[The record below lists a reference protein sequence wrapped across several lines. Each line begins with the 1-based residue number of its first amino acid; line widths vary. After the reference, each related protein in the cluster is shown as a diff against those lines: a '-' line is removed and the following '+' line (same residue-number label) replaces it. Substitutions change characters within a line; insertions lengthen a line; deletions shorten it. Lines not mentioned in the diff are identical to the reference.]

1 MELVTA
7 TDLVV
12 TASLALLLS
21 FLIAKLVS
29 FAITTDPKTTQ
40 IYQLNR
46 LCHVSVENKVHF
58 QIPTNIETD
67 HNIDDGENEEINVES
82 KAFEL
87 SVTPDIAVVE
97 DSDVGEEFDSE
108 AAVVDVVGSDDSVA
122 EQRKTNFDCVNL
134 LSNVSAENKVQF
146 QLPTNIETDD
156 NAPGE
161 RNVES
166 NVLELSVKPDIAVV
180 DVSDVTEE
188 FDSEAAVVGSADS
201 DDDSV
206 SEQRK
211 NDYDCVEETGVEKPS
226 YVEEEEERD
235 VVLDGDDW
243 EGVER
248 SELEKVFMAATEF
261 VVGSESDRFGS
272 DVEKELYG
280 LHKIA
285 TEGPCRQSQPM
296 PLMFSAR
303 AKWNAWQK
311 LGNMN
316 PEVAMEQYISLVSD
330 KVPGWMKNTSATFL
344 QGMSEHEA
352 TGSEIP
358 EKVGADLNTSFFHQQ
373 MMLTDRELEQEKE
386 SSAQYHSPLTEPDL
400 ENNVKK

>member
-12 TASLALLLS
+12 SASLALLLS
-21 FLIAKLVS
+21 FLVAKLVS
-29 FAITTDPKTTQ
+29 FAITTDPKTTR
-40 IYQLNR
+40 INQLNR

-58 QIPTNIETD
+58 QVPTNLETD
-67 HNIDDGENEEINVES
+67 HNTNVGEIEEINVES

-97 DSDVGEEFDSE
+97 DSNVREEFDSE
-108 AAVVDVVGSDDSVA
+108 AVVVGSDDSVA
-122 EQRKTNFDCVNL
+122 EQRKTDSDCVNRL
-134 LSNVSAENKVQF
+134 FNVSAENKVPF
-146 QLPTNIETDD
+146 QLPTNIETDHST
-156 NAPGE
+156 NE
-161 RNVES
+161 EEKEETTVES
-166 NVLELSVKPDIAVV
+166 NALELSVTPDISVV
-180 DVSDVTEE
+180 EVSDVTEE
-188 FDSEAAVVGSADS
+188 FDSKVVVGSAGS
-201 DDDSV
+201 NV
-206 SEQRK
+206 EQRK
-211 NDYDCVEETGVEKPS
+211 TDCDCVEETGVEKPS
-226 YVEEEEERD
+226 YVEEEEEERD

-261 VVGSESDRFGS
+261 VVGSESEWFGS

-316 PEVAMEQYISLVSD
+316 PEVAMEKYISLVSD
-330 KVPGWMKNTSATFL
+330 KVPGWMKDTSA
-344 QGMSEHEA
+344 GMSEHEP

-358 EKVGADLNTSFFHQQ
+358 ETLGADLNTSLSHQQ
-373 MMLTDRELEQEKE
+373 MMLTDRELEQERE
-386 SSAQYHSPLTEPDL
+386 SSAQDHSPLTESDL